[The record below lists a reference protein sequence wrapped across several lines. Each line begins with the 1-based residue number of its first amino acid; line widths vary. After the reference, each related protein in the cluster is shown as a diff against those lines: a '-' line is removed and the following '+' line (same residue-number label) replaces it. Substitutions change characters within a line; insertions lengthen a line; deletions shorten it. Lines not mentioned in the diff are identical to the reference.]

1 MHDIPT
7 FEEIRAAILRD
18 TVSLNPD
25 ADVTTDSDNYI
36 RASSLAS
43 CATGQYAHQA
53 WILRQF
59 FPDTAD
65 TEYLERHCN
74 LYGIR
79 RKTATLAIGT
89 ATVTGNAG
97 ATIPADTQIRC
108 DNVFYLVR
116 NTVTIGT
123 KGTATAEIIALEPG
137 SNGNQHEAIT
147 GQFMSAPTG
156 VATEVQIVEAIG
168 GTDTE
173 TDSALLSR
181 LLELLRRP
189 PAGGNQYDYKAWAL
203 SVDGVTSAYVYPL
216 RRGLGTVD
224 VVITSGDNVPSDDI
238 VSKVQ
243 NYIDSVR
250 PVTAKNSM
258 VIKPDVTK
266 VDIEVKVSLSGGAF
280 DKAANDIK
288 QALQEHFSALK
299 PGDSVIASQLEAVI
313 SDVASVTDRKMTL
326 PKGNLVAET
335 NKKIEWFML
344 GEVDV
349 GLL

>member
-1 MHDIPT
+1 MHNIPT
-7 FEEIRAAILRD
+7 FEEIRQAILRD
-18 TVSLNPD
+18 MVSLNPET
-25 ADVTTDSDNYI
+25 DVSSDSDNYI

-53 WILRQF
+53 WILKQF

-65 TEYLERHCN
+65 TDFLERHCN
-74 LYGIR
+74 LRGIR
-79 RKTATLAIGT
+79 RKNATSASGT
-89 ATVTGNAG
+89 VIAHGIPQASIDADLQIKCGERLYTVLEKAYIKEDGTVVLS
-97 ATIPADTQIRC
+97 IRS
-108 DNVFYLVR
+108 
-116 NTVTIGT
+116 
-123 KGTATAEIIALEPG
+123 LEPG
-137 SNGNQHEAIT
+137 VISNQHNKTA
-147 GQFMSAPTG
+147 QFMAAPVG
-156 VATEVQIVEAIG
+156 VSSDLVNLDVTG
-168 GTDTE
+168 GTDVE
-173 TDSALLSR
+173 SDNSLLNR
-181 LLELLRRP
+181 LLDLLRRP

-258 VIKPDVTK
+258 VVKPDVTK
-266 VDIEVKVSLSGGAF
+266 VDIEVKVSLSGGTF

-313 SDVASVTDRKMTL
+313 SDVTSVTDRKMTL

>member
-1 MHDIPT
+1 MHNIPT
-7 FEEIRAAILRD
+7 FEEIRQAILRD
-18 TVSLNPD
+18 MVSLNPET
-25 ADVTTDSDNYI
+25 DVSSDSDNYI

-53 WILRQF
+53 WILKQF

-65 TEYLERHCN
+65 TDFLERHCN
-74 LYGIR
+74 LRGIR
-79 RKTATLAIGT
+79 RKNATSASGT
-89 ATVTGNAG
+89 VIAHGIPQASIDADLQIKCGERLYTVLQKAYIKEDGTVVLS
-97 ATIPADTQIRC
+97 IRS
-108 DNVFYLVR
+108 
-116 NTVTIGT
+116 
-123 KGTATAEIIALEPG
+123 LEPG
-137 SNGNQHEAIT
+137 AISNQHNKTA
-147 GQFMSAPTG
+147 QFMAAPVG
-156 VATEVQIVEAIG
+156 VSSDLVNLDVTG
-168 GTDTE
+168 GTDVE
-173 TDSALLSR
+173 SDNSLLNR
-181 LLELLRRP
+181 LLDLLRRP

-266 VDIEVKVSLSGGAF
+266 VDIEVKVSLSGGTF

-313 SDVASVTDRKMTL
+313 SDVTSVTDRKMTL

>member
-1 MHDIPT
+1 MHNIPT
-7 FEEIRAAILRD
+7 FEEIRQAILRD
-18 TVSLNPD
+18 MVSLNPET
-25 ADVTTDSDNYI
+25 DVSSDSDNYI

-53 WILRQF
+53 WILKQF

-65 TEYLERHCN
+65 TDFLERHCN
-74 LYGIR
+74 LRGIR
-79 RKTATLAIGT
+79 RKNATSASGT
-89 ATVTGNAG
+89 VIAHGIPQASIDADLQIKCGERLYTVLEKAYIKEDGTVVLS
-97 ATIPADTQIRC
+97 IRS
-108 DNVFYLVR
+108 
-116 NTVTIGT
+116 
-123 KGTATAEIIALEPG
+123 LEPG
-137 SNGNQHEAIT
+137 AISNQHNKTA
-147 GQFMSAPTG
+147 QFMAAPVG
-156 VATEVQIVEAIG
+156 VSSELVNLDVTG
-168 GTDTE
+168 GTDVE
-173 TDSALLSR
+173 SDNSLLNR
-181 LLELLRRP
+181 LLDLLRRP

-313 SDVASVTDRKMTL
+313 SDVTSVTDRKMTL
-326 PKGNLVAET
+326 PMGNLVAET

>member
-1 MHDIPT
+1 MHNIPT
-7 FEEIRAAILRD
+7 FEEIRQAILRD
-18 TVSLNPD
+18 MVSLNPET
-25 ADVTTDSDNYI
+25 DVSSDSDNYI

-53 WILRQF
+53 WILKQF

-65 TEYLERHCN
+65 TDFLERHCN
-74 LYGIR
+74 LRGIR
-79 RKTATLAIGT
+79 RKNATSASGT
-89 ATVTGNAG
+89 VIAHGIPQASIDADLQIKCGERLYTVLEKAYIKEDGTVVLS
-97 ATIPADTQIRC
+97 IRS
-108 DNVFYLVR
+108 
-116 NTVTIGT
+116 
-123 KGTATAEIIALEPG
+123 LEPG
-137 SNGNQHEAIT
+137 AISNQHNKTA
-147 GQFMSAPTG
+147 QFMAAPVG
-156 VATEVQIVEAIG
+156 VSSDLVNLDVTG
-168 GTDTE
+168 GTDVE
-173 TDSALLSR
+173 SDNSLLNR
-181 LLELLRRP
+181 LLDLLRRP

-313 SDVASVTDRKMTL
+313 SDVTSVTDRKMTL
-326 PKGNLVAET
+326 PMGNLVAET

>member
-1 MHDIPT
+1 MHNIPT
-7 FEEIRAAILRD
+7 FEEIRQAILRD
-18 TVSLNPD
+18 MVSLNPET
-25 ADVTTDSDNYI
+25 DVSSDSDNYI

-43 CATGQYAHQA
+43 CASGQYAHQA
-53 WILRQF
+53 WILKQF

-65 TEYLERHCN
+65 TDFLERHCN
-74 LYGIR
+74 LRGIR
-79 RKTATLAIGT
+79 RKNATSASGT
-89 ATVTGNAG
+89 VIAHGIPQASIDADLQIKCGERLYTVLEKAYIKEDGTVVLS
-97 ATIPADTQIRC
+97 IRS
-108 DNVFYLVR
+108 
-116 NTVTIGT
+116 
-123 KGTATAEIIALEPG
+123 LEPG
-137 SNGNQHEAIT
+137 AISNQHNKTA
-147 GQFMSAPTG
+147 QFMAAPVG
-156 VATEVQIVEAIG
+156 VSSELVNLDVTG
-168 GTDTE
+168 GTDVE
-173 TDSALLSR
+173 SDNSLLNR
-181 LLELLRRP
+181 LLDLLRRP

-313 SDVASVTDRKMTL
+313 SDVTSVTDRKMTL
-326 PKGNLVAET
+326 PMGNLVAET

>member
-1 MHDIPT
+1 MHNIPT
-7 FEEIRAAILRD
+7 FEEIRQAILRD
-18 TVSLNPD
+18 MVSLNPET
-25 ADVTTDSDNYI
+25 DVSSDSDNYI

-53 WILRQF
+53 WILKQF

-65 TEYLERHCN
+65 TDFLERHCN
-74 LYGIR
+74 LRGIR
-79 RKTATLAIGT
+79 RKNATSASGT
-89 ATVTGNAG
+89 VIAHGIPQASIDADLQIKCGERLYTVLEKAYIKEDGTVVLS
-97 ATIPADTQIRC
+97 IRS
-108 DNVFYLVR
+108 
-116 NTVTIGT
+116 
-123 KGTATAEIIALEPG
+123 LEPG
-137 SNGNQHEAIT
+137 VISNQHNKTA
-147 GQFMSAPTG
+147 QFMAAPVG
-156 VATEVQIVEAIG
+156 VSSDLVNLDVTG
-168 GTDTE
+168 GTDVE
-173 TDSALLSR
+173 SDNSLLNR
-181 LLELLRRP
+181 LLDLLRRP

-258 VIKPDVTK
+258 VVKPDVTK

-313 SDVASVTDRKMTL
+313 SDVTSVTDRKMTL